1 MKSSEFKECLDK
13 VNPNEFQ
20 KQRMLDQA
28 LKPHP
33 KRYKKLLFAVP
44 VLLGMLV
51 MGLMMPDPRQQLSEN
66 SAQDELSNIL
76 YDQVISFEWKGDV
89 YISTGEYISD
99 ALVGSYKGE
108 IEISDVSELRGCS
121 IYESS
126 LENHMIVERN
136 GTYELFRRWSQ
147 DELDLACFGFIIN
160 RM

>member
-20 KQRMLDQA
+20 KQRMLNQT
-28 LKPHP
+28 LKPRS
-33 KRYKKLLFAVP
+33 KRYKKLLFAGP
-44 VLLGMLV
+44 VLIGMV
-51 MGLMMPDPRQQLSEN
+51 VIGLIISEPRQQLSEN
-66 SAQDELSNIL
+66 STQDELSNIL
-76 YDQVISFEWKGDV
+76 YDQVFSFEWEGDV

-108 IEISDVSELRGCS
+108 IEISDVPELRGCP

-126 LENHMIVERN
+126 LEKHVIVKRN
-136 GTYELFRRWSQ
+136 GTYELFRRWNE
-147 DELDLACFGFIIN
+147 DELDLACFDFIIN